1 MQFPLV
7 LCRHELSLKMSIE
20 YGVFLIS
27 ASVPPFLHFDLYGE
41 WGKDSKRERERMR
54 EREIE
59 REGGREK
66 ERERKREKGTL
77 VEE

>member
-27 ASVPPFLHFDLYGE
+27 ASVLPFLHFDLYGE
-41 WGKDSKRERERMR
+41 WEKDRERER
-54 EREIE
+54 EGEIE
-59 REGGREK
+59 RERRREREK
-66 ERERKREKGTL
+66 ERERERKAYS
-77 VEE
+77 